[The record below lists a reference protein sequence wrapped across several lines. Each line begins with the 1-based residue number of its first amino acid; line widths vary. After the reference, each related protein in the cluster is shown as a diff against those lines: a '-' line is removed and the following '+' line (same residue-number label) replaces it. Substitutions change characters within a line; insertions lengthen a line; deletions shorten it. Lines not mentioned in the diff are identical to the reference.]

1 MTMAGVTT
9 STAYRAVGVG
19 ALVVGLATS
28 GVTALLTTLMG
39 AVILPRLLAPLQA
52 QGMAP
57 PSFTTAFAAG
67 YPVAWLGPLVV
78 LLVWRFG
85 GMHGRW
91 LAGVVGLASMLVA
104 GSIAVV
110 AMYLAVFAQASAI

>member
-1 MTMAGVTT
+1 MTMPGLSTL
-9 STAYRAVGVG
+9 TAYRAVGVG

-52 QGMAP
+52 QGMPP
-57 PSFTTAFAAG
+57 PSLTSTFAAG
-67 YPVAWLGPLVV
+67 YPLAWLGPLAV

-85 GMHGRW
+85 GVHGRW
-91 LAGVVGLASMLVA
+91 LAGLVGLAAMLVA

-110 AMYLAVFAQASAI
+110 AMYMALFAQASAI

>member
-1 MTMAGVTT
+1 MPALTT
-9 STAYRAVGVG
+9 LTAYRAVGVG
-19 ALVVGLATS
+19 ALVVGLATG

-52 QGMAP
+52 QGMPP
-57 PSFTTAFAAG
+57 PSFTSAFAAG
-67 YPVAWLGPLVV
+67 YPVAWLGPLLV

-85 GMHGRW
+85 GVHGRW
-91 LAGVVGLASMLVA
+91 LAGVVGLASMLVV

-110 AMYLAVFAQASAI
+110 AMYMALFAQASAI